1 MTEPI
6 DPNNPVAKLCAEGI
20 AAETSGD
27 LTTAKE
33 RYESAWSARS
43 DAYEASIAAHFLAR
57 AQDDLRER
65 HRWNAVALV
74 AAEEVGDER
83 AEHFY
88 PSLHLNMG
96 RSCEDIGDL
105 VGARSHY
112 RQARDRLG
120 SLPDTP
126 YAAAVRRGIEGAEH
140 RMTGPD
146 AATSTSGDPSSSPA
160 APSQEDPGPHPG

>member
-1 MTEPI
+1 MTGPI

-27 LTTAKE
+27 FVTARE

-65 HRWNAVALV
+65 HGWNSEALR
-74 AAEEVGDER
+74 AANEVGDDR
-83 AEHFY
+83 VATFY

-105 VGARSHY
+105 AGARHHY
-112 RQARDRLG
+112 RAARDCLVT
-120 SLPDTP
+120 LPATP
-126 YAAAVRRGIEGAEH
+126 YSAVVHRGIEAAEH
-140 RMTGPD
+140 RMSEVST
-146 AATSTSGDPSSSPA
+146 ATAVASDPSSSRA
-160 APSQEDPGPHPG
+160 APSPADSGPRRG